1 MTIIDTKLLALFIT
15 IIVMLTVL
23 SVPSNSKLGEIY
35 FKSFKYDLALEYYN
49 KSNALDSNS
58 PKILKQLRD
67 YFLVQGEVQKALQ
80 MQNKVCDVLSRNENE
95 LLELAKLYDWNNMPY
110 EGLKTKERLAALYNG
125 EAKNE
130 LLSEIAQGYRWL
142 RRYDDADRLAELLG
156 QTDKIQYLL
165 STLEYYVSSSNFPK
179 VIELTDKITKLGV
192 HSRRFKL
199 LQAQSFEA
207 EGKIHQS
214 IIAYKKYLSD
224 DVSFHQYNS
233 TQIIPSAS
241 FYADNL
247 RTYEKI
253 IDLHQ
258 RQNDEVI
265 LKDLYSEIFTVVPSE
280 YEIAL
285 SAAVLLYKYKETNKL
300 TSLLEKIYSSTR
312 YRDLYRSGDIYRL
325 MGMLK
330 DASRHLEKAYSLS
343 PRNTEVI
350 EALADVY
357 EELGENKKALRL
369 QYKLLK
375 ILEKKER
382 PSQSYRYI
390 FESEYYALLN
400 GPTPI
405 SRNRTRIKNTQKKIL
420 FLLEKI
426 GDKKERHKELIRFV
440 ERYPLDTQI
449 RVELAYSYLDLKQE
463 DKALIE
469 FKKVLEI
476 NNQDR
481 DAVLFIVDHY
491 IQDRQYTEAK
501 EALILLPDLKN
512 DFDLLNRKEAVY
524 RVTDPELADKICDE
538 LQDLN
543 KNRKNY
549 SYIELK
555 SRCFDQNDKPELAIE
570 LIQNYLKKDKTN
582 KYARISLGYY
592 YLKAKDFE
600 AANNLIKNLE
610 SKNENDTDLR
620 ELKRQAFLAENNFK
634 KQRAW
639 YFTTYIHLFSEKFNG
654 LSFWDYDA
662 KILKNFYPFSF
673 GVSYSLQNP
682 FYTSDFIDDLK
693 LHINLEKND
702 SYFLNLY
709 LGKNL
714 KNNNQ
719 LNAGLAGFKAL
730 TKNVNLNLDVNY
742 RKQVYELNS
751 MNLSQLPT
759 VSNADLSLSYST
771 SSRNTYNFS
780 IGFLDYE
787 IFKGNESHQYARAS
801 LGWDHAFSN
810 RFSAGPFAYQLQ
822 TLSSQTLIKTLLP
835 DFISIQCING
845 AYWHKM
851 RDFESSNSLSNRST
865 GCLGLSTT
873 DDVGTGVY
881 FNYSNITNWYIDENQ
896 DFEFR
901 VELDQ
906 SIYQDLNQFF
916 NIYIGYNKWYF

>member
-1 MTIIDTKLLALFIT
+1 MTIIDTKLLALFVT

-67 YFLVQGEVQKALQ
+67 YFLVQGEIQKALQ
-80 MQNKVCDVLSRNENE
+80 MQDKVCDVLSRNENE
-95 LLELAKLYDWNNMPY
+95 LLELAKLYDWNNKPY

-142 RRYDDADRLAELLG
+142 RRYDDADRLAELLD

-179 VIELTDKITKLGV
+179 VIELTEKITKLGV

-199 LQAQSFEA
+199 LKAQSFEA
-207 EGKIHQS
+207 EGKIYQS

-224 DVSFHQYNS
+224 DSNFHDYNS
-233 TQIIPSAS
+233 TQIVPSAS

-253 IDLHQ
+253 IELHQ
-258 RQNDEVI
+258 KQNDEEI
-265 LKDLYSEIFTVVPSE
+265 LMDLYLAIFTKVSNE

-285 SAAVLLYKYKETNKL
+285 SAAVLLYKFKETNRL
-300 TSLLEKIYSSTR
+300 VELLERIYISNR
-312 YRDLYRSGDIYRL
+312 YRDLYRTGDIYRL
-325 MGMLK
+325 MGMQK
-330 DASRHLEKAYSLS
+330 DDVRQLEKAYKLS
-343 PRNTEVI
+343 PKNTEVI

-375 ILEKKER
+375 LLEKKER

-390 FESEYYALLN
+390 YDSEYYALLN
-400 GPTPI
+400 GPAPI
-405 SRNRTRIKNTQKKIL
+405 SRNRSRIKNTQKKIL

-463 DKALIE
+463 DKALVE

-491 IQDRQYTEAK
+491 IQDRQYVSAK
-501 EALILLPDLKN
+501 QTLELLPDSKK

-524 RVTDPELADKICDE
+524 RVTDPDLADQICDE
-538 LQDLN
+538 LQDLS
-543 KNRKNY
+543 KNRNNY
-549 SYIELK
+549 SYVELK
-555 SRCFDQNDKPELAIE
+555 SRCFDQNDQPELAIE
-570 LIQNYLKKDKTN
+570 LIKKYLKKDKTN
-582 KYARISLGYY
+582 KYAKISLGYY
-592 YLKAKDFE
+592 YLKAKEFDS
-600 AANNLIKNLE
+600 ANALIKELE
-610 SKNENDTDLR
+610 SQKPNDTDLK
-620 ELKRQAFLAENNFK
+620 ELKRQAYLAENNFK

-639 YFTTYIHLFSEKFNG
+639 YFSTYIHLFSEKFNG
-654 LSFWDYDA
+654 VSFWDYDA
-662 KILKNFYPFSF
+662 KILKNFYPFAF
-673 GVSYSLQNP
+673 GVSYSLQDP
-682 FYTSDFIDDLK
+682 FYSSGLIDDLK
-693 LHINLEKND
+693 LHLNVEKNN
-702 SYFLNLY
+702 SYFLNFY
-709 LGKNL
+709 VGQNL

-719 LNAGLAGFKAL
+719 FNAGVSGFSAL
-730 TKNVNLNLDVNY
+730 TKNLNLNLDVNY
-742 RKQVYELNS
+742 RKQVFELSS
-751 MNLSQLPT
+751 MTASQMPT
-759 VSNADLSLSYST
+759 VSNADLSFSYT
-771 SSRNTYNFS
+771 ASSKNSYNFS
-780 IGFLDYE
+780 AGFLDYE

-801 LGWDHAFSN
+801 LGWDHVFSE

-822 TLSSQTLIKTLLP
+822 TLATGNLIKTLLP

-845 AYWHKM
+845 TYWHKL
-851 RDFESSNSLSNRST
+851 RDFESPSSLSNRST
-865 GCLGLSTT
+865 GCLGVSTT
-873 DDVGTGVY
+873 DEVGTGVY
-881 FNYSNITNWYIDENQ
+881 FNFANITNWYIDENQ
-896 DFEFR
+896 DLELR

-916 NIYIGYNKWYF
+916 NIYLGYNKWYF